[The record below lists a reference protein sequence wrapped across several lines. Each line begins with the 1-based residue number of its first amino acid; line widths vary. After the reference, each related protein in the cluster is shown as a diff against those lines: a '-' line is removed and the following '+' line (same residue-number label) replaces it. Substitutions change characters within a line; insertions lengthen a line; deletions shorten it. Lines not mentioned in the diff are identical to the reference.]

1 MLKQSP
7 GWAVATL
14 VAAFVAGGLVAWGLS
29 AHVSGGWRRD
39 RAGMGPPGAR
49 EVHSFLGRELGLTAA
64 QQDSVRAIFER
75 HRPQLE
81 ALWRDVRPR
90 FDAVRS
96 GIDAE
101 IAAQLMPSQR
111 VRFEEMRR
119 RMDDHFQREHNRD
132 QPERK

>member
-29 AHVSGGWRRD
+29 ARVSGGWRHE

-49 EVHSFLGRELGLTAA
+49 EVHSLLARELGLTAA

-75 HRPQLE
+75 HRPRLA
-81 ALWRDVRPR
+81 ALWHDVRPR
-90 FDAVRS
+90 FDSVRS

-101 IAAQLMPSQR
+101 IAAQLTPSQR

-119 RMDDHFQREHNRD
+119 RMDDRLQREHNE
-132 QPERK
+132 P